1 MVSSKSIFTL
11 RAEGGGLREV
21 REIFPSKSSIIYV
34 REGIDTFPFRYVL
47 KMMLPLIHFNFAI
60 EKMNVSVFKQ

>member
-11 RAEGGGLREV
+11 RAEGGGLGEV

-34 REGIDTFPFRYVL
+34 REGIKY
-47 KMMLPLIHFNFAI
+47 
-60 EKMNVSVFKQ
+60 VSVPIYIKNDAAINSL